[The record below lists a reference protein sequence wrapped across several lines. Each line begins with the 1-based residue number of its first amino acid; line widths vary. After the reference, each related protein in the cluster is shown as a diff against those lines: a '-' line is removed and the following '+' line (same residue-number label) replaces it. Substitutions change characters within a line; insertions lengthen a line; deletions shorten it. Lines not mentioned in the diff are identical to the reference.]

1 MSQMAQTRRARPSQ
15 GGAKQE
21 VSMTT
26 GFIGLG
32 AVGAKLAGNLQ
43 RNGVALKV
51 FDLDAEKMAGFI
63 ANGSLAGTSAAE
75 VMASCDVVITSLPSP
90 AASEA
95 VLAQMLPEMGPGKT
109 WVEMSTTDPAV
120 IVEQAARVSATGG
133 IAVEAPVSGGCHRA
147 ATGNISVFCGGP
159 RETFEA
165 VLPLLTILGRK
176 VLHTG
181 EVGTASKL
189 KVMTNYLAT
198 ANLLTLCEAL
208 TTMKA
213 AGLDMATTYE
223 AIRISSGTSFVH
235 ETESQLILSGSRDVD
250 FALDLVMKD
259 IGLFQALADAH
270 DVPLEL
276 SPLVIDMI
284 KQGQAAFGAS
294 AQSDRMIERLEA
306 ATGLEVR
313 AEGFPQE
320 LVDDEPPAR
329 GAEVIVRRS

>member
-1 MSQMAQTRRARPSQ
+1 
-15 GGAKQE
+15 
-21 VSMTT
+21 MTT

-43 RNGVALKV
+43 RNGVALTV
-51 FDLDAEKMAGFI
+51 FDLDADKMAPF
-63 ANGSLAGTSAAE
+63 LAEGAQAASSAAD
-75 VMASCDVVITSLPSP
+75 VMQRCDTVITSLPSP

-95 VLAQMLPEMGPGKT
+95 VLAQMLPHMGPGKT
-109 WVEMSTTDPAV
+109 WVEMSTTDPTV
-120 IVEQAARVSATGG
+120 IVEQAARVAATGG

-159 RETFEA
+159 RATFEA
-165 VLPLLTILGRK
+165 VLPLLTILGRQ

-198 ANLLTLCEAL
+198 ANLLTLCESLA
-208 TTMKA
+208 TMKA

-250 FALDLVMKD
+250 FTLDLVMKD
-259 IGLFQALADAH
+259 ISLFQDLADAH
-270 DVPLEL
+270 GVPLEI
-276 SPLVIDMI
+276 SPLVIAMI
-284 KQGQAAFGAS
+284 QDGQKTFGPRE
-294 AQSDRMIERLEA
+294 QSDRMIERLERA
-306 ATGLEVR
+306 IGLEVR
-313 AEGFPQE
+313 ADGFPME
-320 LVDDEPPAR
+320 LVDDQPPAI
-329 GAEVIVRRS
+329 GAEVIVRR